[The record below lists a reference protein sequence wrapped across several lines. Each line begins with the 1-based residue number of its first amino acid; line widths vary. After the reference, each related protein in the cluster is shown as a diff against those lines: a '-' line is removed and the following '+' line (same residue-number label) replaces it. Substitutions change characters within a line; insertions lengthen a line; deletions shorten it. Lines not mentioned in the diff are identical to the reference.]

1 MANFYWVAAS
11 ALTWNTAST
20 TNKWSNTS
28 GGAFITTTGPSAGDD
43 VFFDANSPA
52 NCVVGTGTYTCRSIN
67 FTGFTRTFN
76 HSTGTINVGDGT
88 AGASSVAIK
97 TVAGMT
103 YTRGGTFNLVST
115 SGTLQTITW
124 SNTTSPQTLTINGAG
139 SNYELG
145 AALTVNGALT
155 VTQGT
160 FSTSSSNNYAVTSGG
175 FSSTGTLSRTISLN
189 GSTYSLATGTSW
201 TITGSNVTLNSG
213 TSTISFPVPLPTSS
227 FSGGGLVYN
236 QVTFSSI
243 GGFGANTISIVGS
256 NTIGTLTFA
265 STVNSGVTISFAAGS
280 TTTITNAI
288 NFNGISTDT
297 ILVVSS
303 NPGTQY
309 TISKNG
315 ALVEATWIELT
326 DCIGTGEAKYFASNS
341 VDNGNN
347 VNWRFNAPNRGSQS
361 LLGCGI

>member
-1 MANFYWVAAS
+1 MANRYWVPGANA
-11 ALTWNTAST
+11 TWNATAGT
-20 TNKWSNTS
+20 KWAATSNTA
-28 GGAFITTTGPSAGDD
+28 GGASVPTAADD
-43 VFFDANSPA
+43 VFFDGVGLGAF
-52 NCVVGTGTYTCRSIN
+52 NCTLATGSRPCRSIN
-67 FTGFTRTFN
+67 FTGYTNTFN
-76 HSTGTINVGDGT
+76 HTVGTLDIGDGT
-88 AGASSVAIK
+88 AGAGSIAIK

-103 YTRGGTFNLVST
+103 YTRGGAVNLIST
-115 SGTLQTITW
+115 NGTLQTITW

-139 SNYELG
+139 SDYELG

-160 FSTSSSNNYAVTSGG
+160 FSTSSSNYAVTSAG

-189 GSTYSLATGTSW
+189 SSTYSVATGTW

-213 TSTISFPVPLPTSS
+213 TSAISFPVPLPTSS

-243 GGFGANTISIVGS
+243 GAFGANTISIVGS

-265 STVNSGVTISFAAGS
+265 SAVNSGVTVQFAAGS

-288 NFNGISTDT
+288 NFNGVSTDT
-297 ILVVSS
+297 ILVVSG

-341 VDNGNN
+341 VNNGNN
-347 VNWRFNAPNRGSQS
+347 VNWRFNAPNRGTQS